1 MTLRGSFVRG
11 DEVRMHTTVTAGALV
26 LVAFAVASPTQAA
39 GAAKGDVRLVGRIVS
54 VLHEG
59 VPAAEVWVTD
69 AQGQRLARTVA
80 DGDGYYQLAR
90 LPFVPLQVHASGGDK
105 VEGAIAVASNG
116 LVREA
121 TLMLEDGDPLR
132 GTVVLPDG
140 SAAAGAA
147 VMVTAEERLGPPF
160 EWYAETTADAKGQ
173 WTLPMAPLRPL
184 VVSAFAAGRPLGEAK
199 VARGRAGDVR
209 VAIPAGEL
217 TTRPV
222 RVTGMPAGTAVR
234 VVCELGLERRRTGY
248 RVPTP
253 AIEAIVD
260 AAGTAALWDLQI
272 GYGVRVVAPGWKS
285 MPISIPCKPGTA
297 RDLEFVLTAVAP
309 EDVAPSTRMTG
320 RLVDEVGW
328 PLADVTIQSR
338 YESSPD
344 RVAKATSEGDG
355 TFAIDVPVSEQVLC
369 QFGLVSREWRLG
381 AQDAK
386 LGAEGVSWLTIKAG
400 SKPLRLYATRGGT
413 LKGTVLGPSRTPL
426 AAAKVELTAVQTTQP
441 VRVVTATDA
450 AGRLDVAALPAG
462 TYAFQA
468 TGFGMPAGHGQV
480 VITAGEEVAPPA
492 LTFAAAGEVRGTA
505 TGAGAALPTVAFV
518 PAREEGRY
526 VMHLLRGDGSAP
538 VLTDRNGRFRVPG
551 LAEGSW
557 MMLPRVADG
566 QAAVKNQASFA
577 IEAGRVTTFD
587 VTIDW

>member
-1 MTLRGSFVRG
+1 
-11 DEVRMHTTVTAGALV
+11 MHTTVTAGALV
-26 LVAFAVASPTQAA
+26 LVAFAVASPAQTARV
-39 GAAKGDVRLVGRIVS
+39 AKDDVRLVGRIVS

-59 VPAAEVWVTD
+59 VPAAGVWVTD

-147 VMVTAEERLGPPF
+147 VMVTAEGRLGPPF
-160 EWYAETTADAKGQ
+160 EWYAETTADAKGE
-173 WTLPMAPLRPL
+173 WALPMAPLRPL
-184 VVSAFAAGRPLGEAK
+184 VVRAFAAGRPLGEAR

-234 VVCELGLERRRTGY
+234 VVCDQGFEQRNGHRL
-248 RVPTP
+248 PTP

-260 AAGTAALWDLQI
+260 ASGAAAVLDLPI
-272 GYGVRVVAPGWKS
+272 SYVVRVVAPGWKS
-285 MPISIPCKPGTA
+285 MPISIRCKPGIP
-297 RDLEFVLTAVAP
+297 RDLEFVLTAVPPDEA
-309 EDVAPSTRMTG
+309 VPSTRMTG
-320 RLVDEVGW
+320 RLVDEFGT
-328 PLADVTIQSR
+328 PLAGVAIQSR
-338 YESSPD
+338 YETSPE
-344 RVAKATSEGDG
+344 RLAKTTSAADG
-355 TFAIDVPVSEQVLC
+355 TFAIDVPVSEKVLC
-369 QFGLVSREWRLG
+369 QFGLASREWRLG
-381 AQDAK
+381 ALDAR

-400 SKPLRLYATRGGT
+400 PKPLRLDATRGGT

-426 AAAKVELTAVQTTQP
+426 AAAKVELTMAGQMQP

-462 TYAFQA
+462 TYALQA
-468 TGFGMPAGHGQV
+468 TGFGMPAGNGQV
-480 VITAGEEVAPPA
+480 VITAGEEVAPPV

-505 TGAGAALPTVAFV
+505 TGAGGPLPTMAIVA
-518 PAREEGRY
+518 AREEGRHARR
-526 VMHLLRGDGSAP
+526 MQLRLWGDGSVP

-551 LAEGSW
+551 LAEGMW
-557 MMLPRVADG
+557 MMLNEQVALKD
-566 QAAVKNQASFA
+566 QDPFA

-587 VTIDW
+587 VTIDQ